1 MAALIITLL
10 AGGVV
15 GWLSR
20 GHLWRALALSVLASA
35 ACFGVVWW
43 LKGESQEILIQWMES
58 QFGFQMLAYTLG
70 FFLPCACAAAVAAAL
85 HRNIKREKNT

>member
-10 AGGVV
+10 ACGVV
-15 GWLSR
+15 GWLSS
-20 GHLWRALALSVLASA
+20 GHLRRALALSILASA
-35 ACFGVVWW
+35 ACFGGAW
-43 LKGESQEILIQWMES
+43 LFKGESQEILIQWMES

-85 HRNIKREKNT
+85 HRNIKKEKNT